1 MRSTPYDMATRIYNM
16 LARAILVKKVDDT
29 KLLQEHDIELLADE
43 KRVGVERFQFPF
55 LTSVPHVENK
65 LGNLEEIAASVA
77 GNRSNMVIIV
87 ADDRRY
93 RICGLEQ
100 GELMIHDEQG
110 QQVHITRKGINA
122 SVPHDLVL
130 DFRIMKKDKNNP
142 TDPLSALG
150 MDLKKEDR
158 KKAIQA
164 TKTDMKDDVLAT
176 VHFDRKSFTVTH
188 RNKDKYKDEDEYK
201 PQIKHQIT
209 DKDDPDKVY
218 SSMVMDMDGITWTTT
233 GTLTWNAPHQKWN
246 GDDMT
251 WHGTGNNSTMNWD
264 AKRMTHDSE
273 ASHDIKAIRTTVTSK
288 APNADES
295 KSLIELVTPTDSGG
309 KVILGTEQSGDDDKA
324 KDVVTVAGDAKH
336 TKALPV

>member
-16 LARAILVKKVDDT
+16 IARAILVKKVDDT

-65 LGNLEEIAASVA
+65 LGNLEEIVA
-77 GNRSNMVIIV
+77 CLGGVRTHMVIIA

-93 RICGLEQ
+93 RICGMEQ

-110 QQVHITRKGINA
+110 QQVHITRKGVNA

-130 DFRIMKKDKNNP
+130 DFRIMKKDKG
-142 TDPLSALG
+142 DPLKP
-150 MDLKKEDR
+150 MKE
-158 KKAIQA
+158 IQA
-164 TKTDMKDDVLAT
+164 SKTDMKDDVLAT

-201 PQIKHQIT
+201 PEIKHQIM
-209 DKDDPDKVY
+209 DKDDPQKVY
-218 SSMVMDMDGITWTTT
+218 SSMVMNMDGIIWTTT

-251 WHGTGNNSTMNWD
+251 WHGTGNDSTMNWD

-288 APNADES
+288 APNADEP

-309 KVILGTEQSGDDDKA
+309 KVILGTEQTGDDSKA

-336 TKALPV
+336 TKALPA